1 MLKRRGKATETNP
14 GWLYYTRPYTAA
26 AYILPTSFIYQEK
39 YSPKNSVEKKILH
52 PPAQERTIYTESK
65 ELVLDTIGS
74 NFLNNCS
81 RHMDLLSFYRIYI
94 WNARLV

>member
-65 ELVLDTIGS
+65 ELVSAQIFSIIAADMWI
-74 NFLNNCS
+74 
-81 RHMDLLSFYRIYI
+81 SFHSIVYIYGMC
-94 WNARLV
+94 V